1 MASKKTTVK
10 SAPAEDPETQAEE
23 PGYCIGHFD
32 KADKACEMCEIQDEC
47 RQLTT
52 EIQGEDDKENNEDG
66 EKKE

>member
-1 MASKKTTVK
+1 MARKRNGK
-10 SAPAEDPETQAEE
+10 AQETPPTEEPVVEE

-47 RQLTT
+47 RQLTS
-52 EIQGEDDKENNEDG
+52 EIHGEDDKEADDG

>member
-1 MASKKTTVK
+1 MARKKNVKKAPDETPETTV
-10 SAPAEDPETQAEE
+10 EE

-47 RQLTT
+47 RQLTG
-52 EIQGEDDKENNEDG
+52 EIQDDKGEEDEDG